1 MNSFAALREP
11 FRTTCEKIF
20 RPPAGQVV
28 EWREVR
34 ALFRE
39 IGETQWQPNGD
50 LKITRNGHA
59 LILRPPPSKDV
70 GGPDELLELRRFIE
84 RSETAPSLLTAGSAR
99 VMPSAVA
106 RVGS

>member
-1 MNSFAALREP
+1 MNLLTLREP

-20 RPPAGQVV
+20 NPPPGEAI
-28 EWREVR
+28 EWRAVR

-39 IGETQWQPNGD
+39 IGETKWLPNGD
-50 LKITRNGHA
+50 LKVTRNGCE

-84 RSETAPSLLTAGSAR
+84 ASERGLLTDAFESPPEKKAIQAPR
-99 VMPSAVA
+99 
-106 RVGS
+106 